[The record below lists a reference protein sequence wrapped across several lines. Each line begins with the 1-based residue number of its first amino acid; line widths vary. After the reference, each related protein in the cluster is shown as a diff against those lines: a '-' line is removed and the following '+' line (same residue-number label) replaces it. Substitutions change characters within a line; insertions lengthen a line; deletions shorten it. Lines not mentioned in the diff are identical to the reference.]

1 MTVHDPSLPEYE
13 VDEAQHLPTYS
24 PQAASSE
31 CLLQFEPPRRT
42 GCPACEWIFETKR
55 FRLNLG
61 RKMWKLNSPTYG
73 LHGRIDGSIELL
85 DPTCNVE
92 SIQATVEG
100 RLKLSCPDRRVP
112 VENSL
117 FLSHS
122 VDIHYDPEL
131 PETTFSVPIPAF
143 TGKEGKAVRSPP
155 SFYFADT
162 NFVVEVAYYCRFTLT
177 WKNKKKLKSDSRLV
191 GFYYLPKTNPITP
204 PICVLPPA
212 SRHRENPPLFLQS
225 PDRLSSFPIPPT
237 FQTKRALN
245 SCQLARLEK
254 FRDAVYLSLPNPSTY
269 TSGQEMPFMLSLSF
283 PDDPCLAELLCE
295 SVAIHLYKRIGVSSR
310 SSKDSGNSDFTER
323 NVLVSSATLRKNSGW
338 AEGVIVLKGE
348 IQTGSAG
355 AEMSWSIPGSAHVKY
370 IFRISLRPPANFS
383 SHIPAFIHEEEI
395 NVCTSSWGTVERE
408 LLSGGGSTTPAVG
421 LAGSLRRIY

>member
-1 MTVHDPSLPEYE
+1 MTIHDPSLPEYE
-13 VDEAQHLPTYS
+13 VDEAHHLPTYS

-55 FRLNLG
+55 FRVNLG

-92 SIQATVEG
+92 SIQATVRPTIETSVCSSSRIVQIEG
-100 RLKLSCPDRRVP
+100 RLKISCSDRRVP

-122 VDIHYDPEL
+122 FDIPFDPEL
-131 PETTFSVPIPAF
+131 PESAFSVQVPAF
-143 TGKEGKAVRSPP
+143 SGQEGKKVRTPP

-162 NFVVEVAYYCRFTLT
+162 NFVVEVAYHCRFTLS
-177 WKNKKKLKSDSRLV
+177 WKNKKRRKSDSRLI
-191 GFYYLPKTNPITP
+191 GFYYLPKTNPISP

-225 PDRLSSFPIPPT
+225 PERLSSFPIPPT
-237 FQTKRALN
+237 FETKRALN
-245 SCQLARLEK
+245 PCQLAKLKK
-254 FRDAVYLSLPNPSTY
+254 FRDAVYLSLPNPTTY

-283 PDDPCLAELLCE
+283 HDEPYMADLLCE
-295 SVAIHLYKRIGVSSR
+295 SVAIHLYKRIGVVGR
-310 SSKDSGNSDFTER
+310 NSKDSGNGDFNER

-355 AEMSWSIPGSAHVKY
+355 AEMSWSLPDSAHVKV
-370 IFRISLRPPANFS
+370 N
-383 SHIPAFIHEEEI
+383 
-395 NVCTSSWGTVERE
+395 
-408 LLSGGGSTTPAVG
+408 LLPS
-421 LAGSLRRIY
+421 Y